1 MDAAS
6 SQMVHAYLH
15 SAVAF
20 ILEAA
25 QFANQ
30 ITLPKESE
38 WSDSPP
44 LTYVAEHSNRS
55 HWCVC
60 CGQRSDETG
69 ADAGWQFASCPTAS
83 ANSPWLARC
92 PDCAH
97 SDSDSD
103 ETPDNKT
110 AATTTTQRPKYKATR
125 RRAKRTTKR
134 RIAAPRSRTAKKKK
148 KPTAKPRLR
157 QQATRTSRP
166 KAAAPAPSTGTR
178 RSARLVNKHAA
189 MATAQ

>member
-92 PDCAH
+92 PDCA
-97 SDSDSD
+97 SDSD

-148 KPTAKPRLR
+148 PTAKPRLR